1 MAVVRPFRAVRYNP
15 QKVKDPSKVTAPP
28 YDVISREFKEELQK
42 RHPHNIIRLILGKTH
57 DTSDDTLYEKARE
70 YLEGW
75 LKEGVLI
82 RDERPALYPYTQTYQ
97 VDGRP
102 VTRTG
107 FIGLARLEEPEEG
120 GIKPH
125 ERTLSGPK
133 ADRLKLLAAC
143 QANLS
148 CIFSLYPEDGGSL
161 QERSINSL
169 MEDALKGPPLVEA
182 IDDDGVIHRLWKI
195 DDPQTIEAIATKMKD
210 KELFIADGHHRY
222 ETALKYR
229 QMMLEKTE
237 NPTGEEP
244 FDHVMMYFTSMA
256 DPGLLIFPTHRVVH
270 SLEDIDREGLLEECK
285 KYFDVDPLPF
295 DEATEEKVK
304 EEFLERLKEES
315 EEKIKF
321 GLYVRDNPVYYM
333 LTFRGKEV
341 MDALFG
347 SSMAE
352 VHKGLDV
359 TVLHS
364 VILEKILGIDREAQ
378 EAGKN
383 LTYIK
388 DARDALKVVE
398 GGNNQLLFLM
408 NPTRI
413 EDIRRV
419 SEAGLL
425 MPQKSTYFYPKLLS
439 GLVINLLKE

>member
-1 MAVVRPFRAVRYNP
+1 MAVIKPFRAVRYNP
-15 QKVKDPSKVTAPP
+15 EKVADLSKVMAPP
-28 YDVISREFKEELQK
+28 YDVISQEFKEELHR
-42 RHPHNIIRLILGKTH
+42 RHPNNIIRLILGKTH
-57 DTSDDTLYEKARE
+57 DTSDDSLYEKARC
-70 YLEGW
+70 YLEEW
-75 LKEGVLI
+75 LKEGILI
-82 RDERPALYPYTQTYQ
+82 RDDKPALYPYTQTYR
-97 VDGRP
+97 VDGNL

-107 FIGLARLEEPEEG
+107 FIGLARLEEPGEG

-133 ADRLKLLAAC
+133 ADRLKLLTAC
-143 QANLS
+143 EANLS
-148 CIFSLYPEDGGSL
+148 CIFSLYPEDGDNP

-169 MEDALKGPPLVEA
+169 MEETLKTPPIAEA

-195 DDPQTIEAIATKMKD
+195 DDPETIRAITSKMQN

-222 ETALKYR
+222 ETALRYR
-229 QMMLEKTE
+229 QMMLEKTP

-244 FDHVMMYFTSMA
+244 FNYVMMYFTSMA

-270 SLEDIDREGLLEECK
+270 SLEDFNKDHLIEECR
-285 KYFDVDPLPF
+285 KYFQIEELPF
-295 DEATEEKVK
+295 DDATEESVK
-304 EEFLERLKEES
+304 KEFLEKLKEGS

-321 GLYVRDNPVYYM
+321 GLYVRNNPVYYI
-333 LTFRGKEV
+333 LTFKGKEV

-347 SSMAE
+347 SSMAD
-352 VHKGLDV
+352 VHKALDV

-378 EAGKN
+378 EGGKN

-388 DARDALKVVE
+388 DAEEALKATKS
-398 GGNNQLLFLM
+398 GDNQLLFLM

-419 SEAGLL
+419 SDAGLL
-425 MPQKSTYFYPKLLS
+425 MPQKSTYFYPKLIS
-439 GLVINLLKE
+439 GLTINLLKE